1 MFTKYRG
8 HPSKDSW
15 IKIININGKEVFP
28 YYLLNKHQV
37 YLSFIRIQFPP
48 SKMASFWGFQKHP
61 CWSYRFIHPSI
72 EGSLGILRV
81 PQKIVP
87 KIHSWGLLET
97 SRKIPGF
104 TSFKTYIIS
113 DVHIYL
119 CQSFISMFA
128 APNSQNARWKPP
140 DKLENNNT
148 SHTFDAAG
156 SRGSEPNFE
165 MVLAFV
171 VLPYPFGPQKP
182 WKFSVI
188 TIGN

>member
-15 IKIININGKEVFP
+15 IKIININGKGVFP

-87 KIHSWGLLET
+87 KIHSWGLVET

-113 DVHIYL
+113 DVHIYPARV
-119 CQSFISMFA
+119 SFPCLQRQTLRMTAGNHPTNSKTTTLLTRSMRLNVVRNRFR
-128 APNSQNARWKPP
+128 NG
-140 DKLENNNT
+140 
-148 SHTFDAAG
+148 FG
-156 SRGSEPNFE
+156 VRGFTK
-165 MVLAFV
+165 
-171 VLPYPFGPQKP
+171 YPFGPQKP
-182 WKFSVI
+182 WELSVI

>member
-15 IKIININGKEVFP
+15 MKIININGKEVFP

-87 KIHSWGLLET
+87 KIHSWGLVET

-113 DVHIYL
+113 DVHIYPARV
-119 CQSFISMFA
+119 SF
-128 APNSQNARWKPP
+128 PCLQRLSQNDRCPP
-140 DKLENNNT
+140 DVRKQQHFKNT
-148 SHTFDAAG
+148 CDAAE
-156 SRGSEPNFE
+156 RGSEPNFE

-171 VLPYPFGPQKP
+171 VLLSTHLGH
-182 WKFSVI
+182 V
-188 TIGN
+188 

>member
-87 KIHSWGLLET
+87 KIHSWGLVET

-113 DVHIYL
+113 DVHIYPARV
-119 CQSFISMFA
+119 SFPCLQRQTLRMTAGNHPTF
-128 APNSQNARWKPP
+128 
-140 DKLENNNT
+140 ENNNT
-148 SHTFDAAG
+148 SHTFDAAE
-156 SRGSEPNFE
+156 RGSEPNFE
-165 MVLAFV
+165 MVLSFV

-182 WKFSVI
+182 WEFSVI